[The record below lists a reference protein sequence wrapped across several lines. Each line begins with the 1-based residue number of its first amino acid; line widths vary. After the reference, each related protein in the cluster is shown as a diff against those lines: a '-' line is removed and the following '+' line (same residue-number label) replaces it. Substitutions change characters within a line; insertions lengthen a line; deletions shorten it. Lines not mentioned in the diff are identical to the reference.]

1 MERGKSFAKQ
11 KIKEDKMMKEIVII
25 IIILIIIFGGALYTQ
40 NFLNTTSDFLVRKLE
55 DLKTNIEQ
63 NNASEDEMRKKT
75 DEIYGKWEDTNEKW
89 SVIVLHDEID
99 LIETSLIRMKSKI
112 KTGNLEDSMEDL
124 DTSIF
129 LLKHIKEKEKTSLK
143 NIF

>member
-1 MERGKSFAKQ
+1 MR
-11 KIKEDKMMKEIVII
+11 EITII
-25 IIILIIIFGGALYTQ
+25 IIILIIIFGAAIYTQ
-40 NFLNTTSDFLVRKLE
+40 KYLNDTVNVLVGKLE
-55 DLKTNIEQ
+55 DLKTTIEE
-63 NNASEDEMRKKT
+63 NKISEEELEQKSD
-75 DEIYGKWEDTNEKW
+75 DIYGEWEKINEKW

-112 KTGNLEDSMEDL
+112 KTGDIEGCMEDL

-129 LLKHIKEKEKTSLK
+129 LVKHIREKEKTSLK

>member
-1 MERGKSFAKQ
+1 
-11 KIKEDKMMKEIVII
+11 MKEITII
-25 IIILIIIFGGALYTQ
+25 ILILIIIFGGAFYTQ
-40 NFLNTTSDFLVRKLE
+40 KFLDNTADMLVSKLE
-55 DLKTNIEQ
+55 NLKTDL
-63 NNASEDEMRKKT
+63 EDESEKQQRLEEQT
-75 DEIYGKWEDTNEKW
+75 DEIYGDWEDINEKW
-89 SVIVLHDEID
+89 SVVVLHDEID

-112 KTGNLEDSMEDL
+112 KTGSLDESMEDL

>member
-1 MERGKSFAKQ
+1 
-11 KIKEDKMMKEIVII
+11 MKESII
-25 IIILIIIFGGALYTQ
+25 IIVILIIIFGGAIYTQ
-40 NFLNTTSDFLVRKLE
+40 YFLNNSSDFLVSKLE
-55 DLKTNIEQ
+55 DLKNGIE
-63 NNASEDEMRKKT
+63 EKKVTEEEMKSKT
-75 DEIYGKWEDTNEKW
+75 DDIYGEWEDINEKW

-112 KTGNLEDSMEDL
+112 QTNKIEESMEDL

-129 LLKHIKEKEKTSLK
+129 LLKHIKEKEKTNLK

>member
-1 MERGKSFAKQ
+1 MKQ
-11 KIKEDKMMKEIVII
+11 AII
-25 IIILIIIFGGALYTQ
+25 MLIILITIFGLALYTQ
-40 NFLNTTSDFLVRKLE
+40 SFLNNSSDNLVSKLE
-55 DLKTNIEQ
+55 TLKRDIE
-63 NNASEDEMRKKT
+63 NGNKKEELLEEKT
-75 DEIYGKWEDTNEKW
+75 DEIYGEWQDINEKW
-89 SVIVLHDEID
+89 SVVVLHDEID

-112 KTGNLEDSMEDL
+112 KTGSLDESMEDL

>member
-1 MERGKSFAKQ
+1 MKQ
-11 KIKEDKMMKEIVII
+11 VII
-25 IIILIIIFGGALYTQ
+25 IIIVLIIIFGGAWYTQ
-40 NFLNTTSDFLVRKLE
+40 NFLNNTSDTLVSRLE
-55 DLKTNIEQ
+55 NLKTDLETE
-63 NNASEDEMRKKT
+63 SVDENRLKEET
-75 DEIYGKWEDTNEKW
+75 DEIYGEWEDINEKW

-112 KTGNLEDSMEDL
+112 KIGEIDESMEDI

>member
-1 MERGKSFAKQ
+1 
-11 KIKEDKMMKEIVII
+11 MKETII
-25 IIILIIIFGGALYTQ
+25 IIIIFIIIFGGAFYVQ
-40 NFLNTTSDFLVRKLE
+40 NFLNNTSDTLVSKLE
-55 DLKTNIEQ
+55 DLKTNMEKGKITE
-63 NNASEDEMRKKT
+63 EEMKNKS
-75 DEIYGKWEDTNEKW
+75 DEIYGEWEDINEKW

-112 KTGNLEDSMEDL
+112 KTGYINESMEDL

>member
-1 MERGKSFAKQ
+1 MR
-11 KIKEDKMMKEIVII
+11 EITII
-25 IIILIIIFGGALYTQ
+25 TIILIIIFGGALYTQ
-40 NFLNTTSDFLVRKLE
+40 NYLNSTADMLVGKLE
-55 DLKTNIEQ
+55 NLKSDLENKKQGLEEQ
-63 NNASEDEMRKKT
+63 T
-75 DEIYGKWEDTNEKW
+75 DEIYGEWENINEKW

-112 KTGNLEDSMEDL
+112 KTGSLDESMEDL

>member
-1 MERGKSFAKQ
+1 
-11 KIKEDKMMKEIVII
+11 MKEMII
-25 IIILIIIFGGALYTQ
+25 IIVILIIIFCGAYYVQ
-40 NFLNTTSDFLVRKLE
+40 SFLNNTSDTLVSKLE
-55 DLKTNIEQ
+55 DLKTNMEKGKITE
-63 NNASEDEMRKKT
+63 EEMKNKS
-75 DEIYGKWEDTNEKW
+75 DEIYGEWEDINEKW

-112 KTGNLEDSMEDL
+112 KTGYINESMEDL

>member
-1 MERGKSFAKQ
+1 
-11 KIKEDKMMKEIVII
+11 MKEIII
-25 IIILIIIFGGALYTQ
+25 IATILIIIFGGALYTQ
-40 NFLNTTSDFLVRKLE
+40 KFLDDSADMLVSKLE
-55 DLKTNIEQ
+55 NLKTDL
-63 NNASEDEMRKKT
+63 EDENKEKEKLENQT
-75 DEIYGKWEDTNEKW
+75 DEIYWEWEKINEKW

-112 KTGNLEDSMEDL
+112 KTGSLDESMEDL

>member
-1 MERGKSFAKQ
+1 MRET
-11 KIKEDKMMKEIVII
+11 II
-25 IIILIIIFGGALYTQ
+25 ILSILIIIFVGACITQ
-40 NFLNTTSDFLVRKLE
+40 KFLNNTADLLVSKLE
-55 DLKTNIEQ
+55 DLKSGIE
-63 NNASEDEMRKKT
+63 EDKIDEKEMVEKT
-75 DEIYGKWEDTNEKW
+75 DEIYSEWEEINERW

-112 KTGNLEDSMEDL
+112 KTGEVQESMEDL

-129 LLKHIKEKEKTSLK
+129 LIKHIKEKEKTNLK

>member
-1 MERGKSFAKQ
+1 
-11 KIKEDKMMKEIVII
+11 MKEFVII
-25 IIILIIIFGGALYTQ
+25 TTILIIIFGGALYTQ
-40 NFLNTTSDFLVRKLE
+40 KYLNNTSDKLVSRLE
-55 DLKTNIEQ
+55 NLKTDLESKNKNQQRLEEQ
-63 NNASEDEMRKKT
+63 ADK
-75 DEIYGKWEDTNEKW
+75 IYGEWENVNKKW
-89 SVIVLHDEID
+89 SVVVLHDEID

-112 KTGNLEDSMEDL
+112 KTGSLDESMEDL

>member
-1 MERGKSFAKQ
+1 MKQ
-11 KIKEDKMMKEIVII
+11 VIII
-25 IIILIIIFGGALYTQ
+25 IIILIIIFGGAWYTQ
-40 NFLNTTSDFLVRKLE
+40 NFLNETSDTLVSRLE
-55 DLKTNIEQ
+55 NLKTDLETE
-63 NNASEDEMRKKT
+63 SVDENRLKEET
-75 DEIYGKWEDTNEKW
+75 DEIYGEWEDINEKW

-112 KTGNLEDSMEDL
+112 KIGEIDESMEDI

>member
-1 MERGKSFAKQ
+1 MKQ
-11 KIKEDKMMKEIVII
+11 VII
-25 IIILIIIFGGALYTQ
+25 IIIVLIIIFGGACYIQ
-40 NFLNTTSDFLVRKLE
+40 NFLDNTSDMIVSKLE
-55 DLKTNIEQ
+55 NLKTDLQTGNI
-63 NNASEDEMRKKT
+63 DENRLKEET
-75 DEIYGKWEDTNEKW
+75 DEIYGEWEDINEKW

-99 LIETSLIRMKSKI
+99 LIETALIRMKSKI
-112 KTGNLEDSMEDL
+112 KIGEIDESMEDI

>member
-1 MERGKSFAKQ
+1 MKQ
-11 KIKEDKMMKEIVII
+11 VIII
-25 IIILIIIFGGALYTQ
+25 IIILIIIFGGAWYTQ
-40 NFLNTTSDFLVRKLE
+40 NFLNETSDTLVSRLE
-55 DLKTNIEQ
+55 KLKTDLETE
-63 NNASEDEMRKKT
+63 SVDENRLKVET
-75 DEIYGKWEDTNEKW
+75 DEIYGEWENINEKW

-112 KTGNLEDSMEDL
+112 KIGEIDESMEDI

>member
-1 MERGKSFAKQ
+1 MRE
-11 KIKEDKMMKEIVII
+11 V
-25 IIILIIIFGGALYTQ
+25 IIILIIIIIIVLSAYYTQ
-40 NFLNTTSDFLVRKLE
+40 NFLNNSSDLLVSKLE
-55 DLKTNIEQ
+55 DLKSYIEE
-63 NNASEDEMRKKT
+63 NDIVEYREELSIKT
-75 DEIYGKWEDTNEKW
+75 DEIYENWEEINEKW
-89 SVIVLHDEID
+89 SILVLHDEID

-112 KTGNLEDSMEDL
+112 KVGSIEESVEDL

>member
-1 MERGKSFAKQ
+1 
-11 KIKEDKMMKEIVII
+11 MKEITIILLII
-25 IIILIIIFGGALYTQ
+25 IITFTGAAYTQ
-40 NFLNTTSDFLVRKLE
+40 KFLNNTADMLVSKLE
-55 DLKTNIEQ
+55 NLKTDIENKKGEQQ
-63 NNASEDEMRKKT
+63 NLEIQT
-75 DEIYGKWEDTNEKW
+75 DEIYGEWENINEKW
-89 SVIVLHDEID
+89 SVVVLHDEID

-112 KTGNLEDSMEDL
+112 KTGNLDESMEDL

>member
-1 MERGKSFAKQ
+1 MRET
-11 KIKEDKMMKEIVII
+11 III
-25 IIILIIIFGGALYTQ
+25 IIILIIIFGGAYYTQ
-40 NFLNTTSDFLVRKLE
+40 NFLNNSSDNLVSKLE
-55 DLKTNIEQ
+55 TLKTGIEDRNIT
-63 NNASEDEMRKKT
+63 EDDMKNKS
-75 DEIYGKWEDTNEKW
+75 DEIYGEWEDINKKW
-89 SVIVLHDEID
+89 SIIVLHDEID

-112 KTGNLEDSMEDL
+112 KTGSIDESMEDL

>member
-1 MERGKSFAKQ
+1 MKQ
-11 KIKEDKMMKEIVII
+11 VII
-25 IIILIIIFGGALYTQ
+25 IIIVLIIIFGGAWYTQ
-40 NFLNTTSDFLVRKLE
+40 NFLNETSDTLVSRLE
-55 DLKTNIEQ
+55 NLKTDLETE
-63 NNASEDEMRKKT
+63 SVDENRLKEET
-75 DEIYGKWEDTNEKW
+75 DEIYGEWEDINEKW

-112 KTGNLEDSMEDL
+112 KIGEIDESMEDI

>member
-1 MERGKSFAKQ
+1 MR
-11 KIKEDKMMKEIVII
+11 EITII

-40 NFLNTTSDFLVRKLE
+40 KYLNNTVNVLVGKLE
-55 DLKTNIEQ
+55 DLKTAIEENKRGEEELNQ
-63 NNASEDEMRKKT
+63 KSD
-75 DEIYGKWEDTNEKW
+75 DIYGEWEKINEKW

-112 KTGNLEDSMEDL
+112 KTGDIEGSVEDL

-129 LLKHIKEKEKTSLK
+129 LVKHIREKEKTSLK

>member
-1 MERGKSFAKQ
+1 MRET
-11 KIKEDKMMKEIVII
+11 II
-25 IIILIIIFGGALYTQ
+25 ILSILIIIFVGACITQ
-40 NFLNTTSDFLVRKLE
+40 KFLNNTADLLVNKLE
-55 DLKTNIEQ
+55 DLKSGIEE
-63 NNASEDEMRKKT
+63 SKIDEKEMIEKT
-75 DEIYGKWEDTNEKW
+75 DEIYSKWEEINERW

-112 KTGNLEDSMEDL
+112 KTGEIQESMEDL

-129 LLKHIKEKEKTSLK
+129 LIKHIKEKEKTNLK

>member
-1 MERGKSFAKQ
+1 MKQ
-11 KIKEDKMMKEIVII
+11 IIII
-25 IIILIIIFGGALYTQ
+25 IIILIIIFGGAWYTQ
-40 NFLNTTSDFLVRKLE
+40 NFLNETSDTLVSRLE
-55 DLKTNIEQ
+55 NLKIDLETE
-63 NNASEDEMRKKT
+63 SVDENRLKEET
-75 DEIYGKWEDTNEKW
+75 DEIYGEWEDINEKW

-112 KTGNLEDSMEDL
+112 KIGEIDESMEDI

>member
-1 MERGKSFAKQ
+1 
-11 KIKEDKMMKEIVII
+11 MKEFTII
-25 IIILIIIFGGALYTQ
+25 IFILIIIFGGATYTQ
-40 NFLNTTSDFLVRKLE
+40 KFLNNTSNVLVSKLE
-55 DLKTNIEQ
+55 NLKTDLQ
-63 NNASEDEMRKKT
+63 NENKNQDTLQKQT
-75 DEIYGKWEDTNEKW
+75 DEIYGQWKDINEKW

-112 KTGNLEDSMEDL
+112 KTGSLDESVEDL

-129 LLKHIKEKEKTSLK
+129 LLKHIKEKEKTNLK

>member
-1 MERGKSFAKQ
+1 MRET
-11 KIKEDKMMKEIVII
+11 II
-25 IIILIIIFGGALYTQ
+25 ILSILIIIFAGACITQ
-40 NFLNTTSDFLVRKLE
+40 KFLNNTADLLVSKLE
-55 DLKTNIEQ
+55 DLKSGIEEDNI
-63 NNASEDEMRKKT
+63 DEKEMIEKT
-75 DEIYGKWEDTNEKW
+75 DEIYSEWEEINERW

-112 KTGNLEDSMEDL
+112 KTGEIQESMEDL

-129 LLKHIKEKEKTSLK
+129 LIKHIKEKEKTNLK

>member
-1 MERGKSFAKQ
+1 
-11 KIKEDKMMKEIVII
+11 MKETII
-25 IIILIIIFGGALYTQ
+25 ILSILIIIFTGACITQ
-40 NFLNTTSDFLVRKLE
+40 KFLNNTADLLVSKLE
-55 DLKTNIEQ
+55 DLKSGIE
-63 NNASEDEMRKKT
+63 EDKIDEKEMIEKT
-75 DEIYGKWEDTNEKW
+75 DEIYSKWEEINERW

-112 KTGNLEDSMEDL
+112 KTGEIQESMEDL

-129 LLKHIKEKEKTSLK
+129 LIKHIKEKEKTNLK

>member
-1 MERGKSFAKQ
+1 
-11 KIKEDKMMKEIVII
+11 MKEFMII

-40 NFLNTTSDFLVRKLE
+40 NYLNNTSDTLVSKLE
-55 DLKTNIEQ
+55 NLKIDLKGENKNQEILAKQ
-63 NNASEDEMRKKT
+63 S
-75 DEIYGKWEDTNEKW
+75 DEIYEEWENINEKW
-89 SVIVLHDEID
+89 SVVVLHDEID

>member
-1 MERGKSFAKQ
+1 
-11 KIKEDKMMKEIVII
+11 MKEIII
-25 IIILIIIFGGALYTQ
+25 IIVILIIIFCSAYYVQ
-40 NFLNTTSDFLVRKLE
+40 NFLNNTSDTLVSKLE
-55 DLKTNIEQ
+55 DLKKDIEEGSIGE
-63 NNASEDEMRKKT
+63 SELKQKS
-75 DEIYGKWEDTNEKW
+75 DEIYGEWEDINEKW

-112 KTGNLEDSMEDL
+112 KTGKVEESMEDL

-129 LLKHIKEKEKTSLK
+129 LVKHIKEKEKTSLK

>member
-1 MERGKSFAKQ
+1 
-11 KIKEDKMMKEIVII
+11 MKEVTII
-25 IIILIIIFGGALYTQ
+25 ILILIIIFGGAFYTQ
-40 NFLNTTSDFLVRKLE
+40 RFLDNTADMLVSKLE
-55 DLKTNIEQ
+55 NLKTDL
-63 NNASEDEMRKKT
+63 EDESENQQRLEEQT
-75 DEIYGKWEDTNEKW
+75 DEIYGEWENINEKW
-89 SVIVLHDEID
+89 SVVVLHDEID

-112 KTGNLEDSMEDL
+112 KAGSLDESMEDL

>member
-1 MERGKSFAKQ
+1 
-11 KIKEDKMMKEIVII
+11 MKEITII
-25 IIILIIIFGGALYTQ
+25 IVILIIIFCGAIYTQ
-40 NFLNTTSDFLVRKLE
+40 RFLNNTSDLLVSKLE
-55 DLKTNIEQ
+55 ELKDGIEEKKIT
-63 NNASEDEMRKKT
+63 EDEMKSKT
-75 DEIYGKWEDTNEKW
+75 DEIYGKWEDINEKW

-112 KTGNLEDSMEDL
+112 QTSKIEESMEDL

-129 LLKHIKEKEKTSLK
+129 LLKHIKEKEKTNLK

>member
-1 MERGKSFAKQ
+1 MKQ
-11 KIKEDKMMKEIVII
+11 II
-25 IIILIIIFGGALYTQ
+25 IIIIVLIIIFGGAWYTQ
-40 NFLNTTSDFLVRKLE
+40 NFLNNTSDKLVSRLE
-55 DLKTNIEQ
+55 DLKKDLQTGNV
-63 NNASEDEMRKKT
+63 DENRLKEET
-75 DEIYGKWEDTNEKW
+75 DEIYGEWEEINEKW
-89 SVIVLHDEID
+89 SVVVLHNEID

-112 KTGNLEDSMEDL
+112 KIGEVEESMEDL

>member
-1 MERGKSFAKQ
+1 
-11 KIKEDKMMKEIVII
+11 MKEIVII
-25 IIILIIIFGGALYTQ
+25 VIILIIIFGGAWYIQ
-40 NFLNTTSDFLVRKLE
+40 NFLNSTSDLLVSKLE
-55 DLKTNIEQ
+55 DLKNGIEKNNIAE
-63 NNASEDEMRKKT
+63 SEMQKKT
-75 DEIYGKWEDTNEKW
+75 DEIYEEWKKINERW
-89 SVIVLHDEID
+89 SIIVLHDEID

-112 KTGNLEDSMEDL
+112 KVGDLEESIEDV